1 MDEETKNHI
10 FDRFY
15 QGDSS
20 HTAEGNGI
28 GLTVVEKIVHLH
40 KGQISVV
47 SEAGI
52 GTTFTVNLPIIPP
65 SSVL

>member
-1 MDEETKNHI
+1 MRRQRTTYLTVSTRETAL
-10 FDRFY
+10 
-15 QGDSS
+15 